1 MGRGNWG
8 GVQMK
13 LPRRAFVRLAS
24 SAAALPAVPPFAW
37 AQSYPS
43 RPITV
48 VVGAAAG
55 GPTDTIGRIIFE
67 RMRASLGQ
75 PFVIENNG
83 AAAGS
88 IAHARAARVAPDG
101 YTLSLGHWGTHVVNG
116 AVYALPYDVIKD
128 FEPVAL
134 ISRNDYFFAAKRT
147 LPVNDLEGFI
157 AWLKTAE
164 DKATEGTS
172 GSGSP
177 EHVGG
182 VILQSLIGAHWQFV
196 PYRGAAPKMQD
207 LLAGHFD
214 WTFANPVFWNQLQ
227 AGSVKVLATTAKR
240 RLAFAPDIPTTDEAG
255 LPGFQL
261 SYWHGLWAPKGTP
274 RDIVAK
280 LNGAVVGALAEPSI
294 HSRLA
299 DLGQEIFPS
308 DQQTP
313 EALGALQKVEIEK
326 WWPVIKAAGIMA
338 E

>member
-1 MGRGNWG
+1 
-8 GVQMK
+8 MK
-13 LPRRAFVRLAS
+13 RRTFLRLAGGS
-24 SAAALPAVPPFAW
+24 VALPAVPRRAG
-37 AQSYPS
+37 AQTYPS
-43 RPITV
+43 RPITA

-55 GPTDTIGRIIFE
+55 GPTDTIGRVIFE

-75 PFVIENNG
+75 PIVIENNG

-88 IAHARAARVAPDG
+88 IAHARAARAAPDG
-101 YTLSLGHWGTHVVNG
+101 YTLSLGHWGTHVVNA
-116 AVYALPYDVIKD
+116 AVYALPYDVLKD

-134 ISRNDYFFAAKRT
+134 ISRNDYFFAAKRA
-147 LPVNDLEGFI
+147 LPINDLEGFV
-157 AWLKTAE
+157 AWLKTTG

-182 VILQSLIGAHWQFV
+182 VILQSVIAAHWQFV

-274 RDIVAK
+274 RDVVAK
-280 LNGAVVGALAEPSI
+280 LNAAVVDALADGNVRA
-294 HSRLA
+294 RLA
-299 DLGQEIFPS
+299 DLGQEIFPRE
-308 DQQTP
+308 QQTP
-313 EALGALQKVEIEK
+313 EALGALQKGEIEK
-326 WWPVIKAAGIMA
+326 WWPVIKTAGIKA